1 MSTPFHQ
8 RLYLRIWFAVVAT
21 IAIVA
26 AVAGWLGNQE
36 VERERAQRPVREI
49 TIKSSSGEV
58 LGQARARPNVV
69 PGQAAEFQV
78 AMNDGSTLVVQFSR
92 APGGPGGPAGFGGG
106 PRGQGLGPGAEP
118 GRGQGGPGAGPPG
131 PPQRPPLQ
139 PRFPFSFVW
148 LLVVLAVAV
157 GIGAYP
163 IARRLTRRLETVQSG
178 VQRWG
183 EGELSFRLPE
193 EGKDEVGY
201 LARQFNQ
208 SAERIEQLM
217 DSQKMLL
224 SSQRS
229 LLANA
234 SHELRSPLTRIRMGL
249 ELMDPHAP
257 PLRGSLPQHGAESDA
272 SLGLGANLPRGG
284 PSANSPVSPATGNA
298 AVLAEVSRS
307 IHELDQ
313 LIEEILL
320 ASRLDAQEA
329 DMGTVEPL
337 DLLALAAEEGARVQ
351 ADLEAAPSSPVQTD
365 WMVQGVSK
373 LLRRA
378 LRNLLENARRYA
390 KQKVSLQL
398 VREGKQLVVRVCDDG
413 PGVPAAYQARIFEA
427 FFRLPG
433 ASERDGGAGLG
444 LALVKSIA
452 TRHGGSVVCSNNR
465 TGGACFELRLP
476 A

>member
-49 TIKSSSGEV
+49 TIKSASGEV

-78 AMNDGSTLVVQFSR
+78 AMNDGSTLLVQFSR
-92 APGGPGGPAGFGGG
+92 APGGPGGPGGFGGG
-106 PRGQGLGPGAEP
+106 PRGQGMGPGAEP
-118 GRGQGGPGAGPPG
+118 GRGPGGPGAGPLG
-131 PPQRPPLQ
+131 PPQRPPPQ
-139 PRFPFSFVW
+139 PRLPFSFVW

-208 SAERIEQLM
+208 SAQRIEQLM
-217 DSQKMLL
+217 DSQKLLL

-249 ELMDPHAP
+249 ELLQP
-257 PLRGSLPQHGAESDA
+257 SQH
-272 SLGLGANLPRGG
+272 P
-284 PSANSPVSPATGNA
+284 GNPE
-298 AVLAEVSRS
+298 LHNEISRS
-307 IHELDQ
+307 INELDQ

-320 ASRLDAQEA
+320 ASRLDSQEA

-351 ADLEAAPSSPVQTD
+351 AELEATPSSQAQTD

-398 VREGKQLVVRVCDDG
+398 VHEGKQLVMRVCDDG
-413 PGVPAAYQARIFEA
+413 PGVPTAYQVRIFEA

-433 ASERDGGAGLG
+433 ASERDGGVGLG

>member
-36 VERERAQRPVREI
+36 VERERAQRPGREI
-49 TIKSSSGEV
+49 TIKSASGEV
-58 LGQARARPNVV
+58 LGQARARPNMV
-69 PGQAAEFQV
+69 PGQGAEFQV
-78 AMNDGSTLVVQFSR
+78 AMKDGSTVVVQFSR
-92 APGGPGGPAGFGGG
+92 PPGGPGGPG
-106 PRGQGLGPGAEP
+106 
-118 GRGQGGPGAGPPG
+118 GPPG
-131 PPQRPPLQ
+131 GQSFGPGGPPGGAYGGLSRPPSTGQ
-139 PRFPFSFVW
+139 PRLPFSFVW

-183 EGELSFRLPE
+183 DGDLSFRLPE

-208 SAERIEQLM
+208 SAQRIEQLM
-217 DSQKMLL
+217 DSQKLLL
-224 SSQRS
+224 SAQRS

-234 SHELRSPLTRIRMGL
+234 SHELRSPLARIKMGL
-249 ELMDPHAP
+249 ELMQSSQNQTNPE
-257 PLRGSLPQHGAESDA
+257 LQS
-272 SLGLGANLPRGG
+272 
-284 PSANSPVSPATGNA
+284 
-298 AVLAEVSRS
+298 EVSRS
-307 IHELDQ
+307 INELDQ

-329 DMGTVEPL
+329 DMGTVEAV
-337 DLLALAAEEGARVQ
+337 DMLALAAEEGARVQ
-351 ADLEAAPSSPVQTD
+351 AELEATPSSQPHTD
-365 WMVQGVSK
+365 WVVQGVTK

-378 LRNLLENARRYA
+378 LRNLLENAQRYGQN
-390 KQKVSLQL
+390 KISLQL
-398 VREGKQLVVRVCDDG
+398 ARDGHQLVVKVCDDG
-413 PGVPAAYQARIFEA
+413 PGVPAAYQSRIFEA

-433 ASERDGGAGLG
+433 ASERNGGVGLG

-452 TRHGGSVVCSNNR
+452 TRHGGSVVCGNNAQ
-465 TGGACFELRLP
+465 GGACFTLRLP
-476 A
+476 V

>member
-36 VERERAQRPVREI
+36 VERERAQRPGREI
-49 TIKSSSGEV
+49 TIKSASGEV
-58 LGQARARPNVV
+58 LGQARARPNMV
-69 PGQAAEFQV
+69 PGQGAEFQV
-78 AMNDGSTLVVQFSR
+78 AMKDGSIVMVQFSR
-92 APGGPGGPAGFGGG
+92 PPGAPGGPGFGPSGPQGGTFGGP
-106 PRGQGLGPGAEP
+106 PRPSP
-118 GRGQGGPGAGPPG
+118 TS
-131 PPQRPPLQ
+131 Q
-139 PRFPFSFVW
+139 PRLPFSFVW

-183 EGELSFRLPE
+183 EGDLSFRLPE
-193 EGKDEVGY
+193 EGNDEVGY

-208 SAERIEQLM
+208 SAQRIEQLM
-217 DSQKMLL
+217 DSQKLLL

-249 ELMDPHAP
+249 ELMGPHAP
-257 PLRGSLPQHGAESDA
+257 PLRGSLPQRDEESGA
-272 SLGLGANLPRGG
+272 SLELGAKLPRGG
-284 PSANSPVSPATGNA
+284 PSTNSPVSATASNG

-307 IHELDQ
+307 INELDQ

-329 DMGTVEPL
+329 DVGTVEAL

-351 ADLEAAPSSPVQTD
+351 AELEATPSGQAPTD
-365 WMVQGVSK
+365 WVVQGVSK

-390 KQKVSLQL
+390 KNKVSLQL
-398 VREGKQLVVRVCDDG
+398 AHEGNQLVVRVCDDG
-413 PGVPAAYQARIFEA
+413 PGVPTAYQTRIFEA

-452 TRHGGSVVCSNNR
+452 ARHGGSVVCSNHH

-476 A
+476 V